1 VGRPALSRLD
11 GQPKQ
16 IGDNRRSHFGGEGD
30 PVNDDRVVTS
40 PGATDSRTGSVTQGN
55 VRRYLDMNTMRSR
68 EGLFVGLGIVA
79 VTIGVALSIRPIN
92 DIAQEAQGHCD
103 YLPCV
108 TSTTVPLLAAFL
120 AVALIGAFALFAGVR
135 GIRRR

>member
-1 VGRPALSRLD
+1 MSTLRW
-11 GQPKQ
+11 
-16 IGDNRRSHFGGEGD
+16 
-30 PVNDDRVVTS
+30 
-40 PGATDSRTGSVTQGN
+40 
-55 VRRYLDMNTMRSR
+55 R
-68 EGLFVGLGIVA
+68 EGLLVGLGVGAVA
-79 VTIGVALSIRPIN
+79 IGLALSIRPIN

>member
-1 VGRPALSRLD
+1 M
-11 GQPKQ
+11 
-16 IGDNRRSHFGGEGD
+16 
-30 PVNDDRVVTS
+30 
-40 PGATDSRTGSVTQGN
+40 
-55 VRRYLDMNTMRSR
+55 RRYLDVSTLRPR

-79 VTIGVALSIRPIN
+79 VVIGIALSIRPIN

-108 TSTTVPLLAAFL
+108 DVDHISHLPAFL

-135 GIRRR
+135 SIRHR